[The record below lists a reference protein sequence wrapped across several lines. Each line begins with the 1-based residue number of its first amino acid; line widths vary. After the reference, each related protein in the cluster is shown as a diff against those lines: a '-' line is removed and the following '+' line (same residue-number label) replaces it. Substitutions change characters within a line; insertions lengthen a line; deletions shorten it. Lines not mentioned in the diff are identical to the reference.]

1 MITIKLR
8 DPSGNWNTF
17 IGEDKASITEQCEKH
32 GIDSPF
38 ACRAGACT
46 SCACKVVSWSEHLVQ
61 NKFWEKLIDTE
72 DDQFLTCI
80 GWLHEGRIASEEN
93 FEVVLDFL
101 D

>member
-8 DPSGNWNTF
+8 DPSGNWHTF
-17 IGEDKASITEQCEKH
+17 QGEDKSSITEQCEKH

-38 ACRAGACT
+38 ACKAGACT
-46 SCACKVVSWSEHLVQ
+46 VCACKVVSWGEHLVQ
-61 NKFWEKLIDTE
+61 NKFWEKLVDTD

-80 GWLHEGRIASEEN
+80 GGLHEWRVSSREN
-93 FEVVLDFL
+93 FEVTLDFL

>member
-8 DPSGNWNTF
+8 DPSGNWHTF
-17 IGEDKASITEQCEKH
+17 IGEDKASITDQCEKH

-46 SCACKVVSWSEHLVQ
+46 TCACKVVSWGEHLVQ
-61 NKFWEKLIDTE
+61 NKFGEKLIDTDE
-72 DDQFLTCI
+72 DQFLTCI
-80 GWLHEGRIASEEN
+80 GWLHEGRINSEEN